1 LGASG
6 SRHAERA
13 ITGAVSTLAALPA
26 TLWQRIKA
34 FALDYLI
41 IAGYLILVVA
51 LGVGM
56 LWALPDLAQM
66 LFAKRIRGQFISFML
81 VTLPITLYFAL
92 LESSAQQATWGKRK
106 MGLRVVGSDDARL
119 SFAHALGR
127 TLLKFV
133 PWELSHTL
141 IWQLRFAQPELEP
154 LISAGFAL
162 VWLLV
167 GANLISLWL
176 SKRNQTL
183 YDLLARS
190 YVVADNASERLT
202 A

>member
-1 LGASG
+1 MNAF
-6 SRHAERA
+6 
-13 ITGAVSTLAALPA
+13 AALPA

-34 FALDYLI
+34 FALDYIL
-41 IAGYLILVVA
+41 IAGYLILLVA

-56 LWALPDLAQM
+56 NWALPDLAQM
-66 LFAKRIRGQFISFML
+66 LFGSRIRGQLISFLL

-92 LESSAQQATWGKRK
+92 FESSPQQATWGKRK
-106 MGLRVVGSDDARL
+106 MGLRVVGSDGARL
-119 SFAHALGR
+119 SFARSLGR

-167 GANLISLWL
+167 GANLISVWV
-176 SKRNQTL
+176 SQRNQTL
-183 YDLLARS
+183 YDLLTRS
-190 YVVADNASERLT
+190 CVVIDSPVVGT
-202 A
+202 